1 MLATGWLWKK
11 AQKGQLPLVDAVKKV
26 QGELMAG
33 PSLEAS
39 AGDEDA
45 RLVANAKKSALFVL
59 GIAFQ
64 KYMTTLDDQQEVLA
78 GITDISMNAFAME
91 SVWLR
96 CRKVNE
102 RGGRNAGHVSEMT
115 SVFLREATEQIEGFA
130 RTVLANCSEGDGL
143 RMNLTILKR
152 FTKFTPVDAIGLRR
166 KIAKRLLD
174 AEKYLA

>member
-1 MLATGWLWKK
+1 M
-11 AQKGQLPLVDAVKKV
+11 DA
-26 QGELMAG
+26 G
-33 PSLEAS
+33 S
-39 AGDEDA
+39 GDESA
-45 RLVANAKKSALFVL
+45 RLVANAKKTALFVL

-64 KYMTTLDDQQEVLA
+64 KYMTALDDQQEVLA

-91 SVWLR
+91 SAWLR
-96 CRKVNE
+96 AHKIAQRD
-102 RGGRNAGHVSEMT
+102 GRNAAHVSEMT
-115 SVFLREATEQIEGFA
+115 QVFLREAMEQIEVFA
-130 RTVLANCSEGDGL
+130 RAVLANCSDGDGL